1 MRKRKII
8 FTTGIRSD
16 FYIQAPIISSVNNH
30 PDLECNLI
38 VTGAHLSK
46 HHGNT
51 VDEIKKLKYKIIA
64 EVKNL
69 IFSDLLSSRIEGL
82 ANQLATIIEIF
93 KKEKPDIVIAPY
105 DREESMSVA
114 LAAVY
119 MNIPVVHLGAGDRTR
134 VNIDGII
141 RHSVSKLS
149 HLFFVTTQ

>member
-30 PDLECNLI
+30 PNLECNLI
-38 VTGAHLSK
+38 VTGAHISK

-51 VDEIKKLKYKIIA
+51 VDEIKKLNCKIVA

-69 IFSDLLSSRIEGL
+69 IFSDLLSSRVEGL

-93 KKEKPDIVIAPY
+93 KINGPDDCTYI
-105 DREESMSVA
+105 SNLN
-114 LAAVY
+114 LA
-119 MNIPVVHLGAGDRTR
+119 
-134 VNIDGII
+134 
-141 RHSVSKLS
+141 
-149 HLFFVTTQ
+149 